1 MIMNEYPHRIGCG
14 YCKDR
19 LKLYNC
25 KKYFIDDFK
34 KYYRKTK
41 LWLKGLM
48 ELFFTTRFDM

>member
-1 MIMNEYPHRIGCG
+1 MIINEYPHRLGCG

-25 KKYFIDDFK
+25 KKYFIDDNIK
-34 KYYRKTK
+34 HYQKTK